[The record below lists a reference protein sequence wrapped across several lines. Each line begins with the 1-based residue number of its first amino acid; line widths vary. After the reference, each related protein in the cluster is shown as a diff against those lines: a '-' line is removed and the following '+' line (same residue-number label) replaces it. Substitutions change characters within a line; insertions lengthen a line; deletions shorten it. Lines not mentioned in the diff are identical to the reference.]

1 MKHKVAFIAL
11 FTLVALL
18 GSALSAQAGGRR
30 SSFGFGTGNRGYF
43 APYSYASPGYYPFG
57 TYRYYSPFGT
67 YRSYYPFGT
76 YQQYY
81 PFGSYSVPSYRPYL
95 GAPAAGYILVPS
107 PAPGYRNSIP
117 HRGDGRHYGNYA
129 PRKYYRR
136 NY

>member
-81 PFGSYSVPSYRPYL
+81 PFGSYSVPSYRLYP
-95 GAPAAGYILVPS
+95 GPPAGGYILVPS

-117 HRGDGRHYGNYA
+117 RRGNGRHYGNYA

-136 NY
+136 DY

>member
-18 GSALSAQAGGRR
+18 GSALSAQAGGHR
-30 SSFGFGTGNRGYF
+30 SSFRFGYGNRGHF

-81 PFGSYSVPSYRPYL
+81 PFGSYSVPSYRPYI
-95 GAPAAGYILVPS
+95 GGPVAGYILVPS
-107 PAPGYRNSIP
+107 PAPGYRGYVP
-117 HRGDGRHYGNYA
+117 RRGDGRHYGNYV